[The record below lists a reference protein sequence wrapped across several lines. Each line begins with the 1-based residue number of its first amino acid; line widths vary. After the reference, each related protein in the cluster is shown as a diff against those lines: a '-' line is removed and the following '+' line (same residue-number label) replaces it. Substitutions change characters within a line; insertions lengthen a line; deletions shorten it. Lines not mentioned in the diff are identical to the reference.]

1 MRTVLAVALLALVVS
16 AGCIGTPRVSEE
28 PPDWVTTD
36 ADSATTETP
45 TTATDTEATTTEA
58 PAETTATAIADT
70 PAATDAEPRKGDQFL
85 SVSRLNESQAM
96 QWNASKRASFGSLS
110 EERQQVVKEALQCD
124 CNVELDG
131 EFSFHDKARVE
142 VVKYEGTYYFLR
154 VSIV

>member
-36 ADSATTETP
+36 ADSATTLET
-45 TTATDTEATTTEA
+45 TTSTTETTTTPLVTTDT
-58 PAETTATAIADT
+58 DT
-70 PAATDAEPRKGDQFL
+70 DPDPDPEKGDQFL

-96 QWNASKRASFGSLS
+96 RWNASKRATFGNLS
-110 EERQQVVKEALQCD
+110 EERQQVVEEAIECD

-131 EFSFHDKARVE
+131 EFSFHDKARVD
-142 VVKYEGTYYFLR
+142 VVEYDGTYYFLR